1 MENVYLTGGFHMTV
15 HNENPSLSN
24 TFRQPLQIAVE
35 AREMQKTRVLLSSF
49 AEDVNDK
56 D

>member
-1 MENVYLTGGFHMTV
+1 MSV
-15 HNENPSLSN
+15 HEENPGLSN
-24 TFRQPLQIAVE
+24 AFRQSLQIAVE